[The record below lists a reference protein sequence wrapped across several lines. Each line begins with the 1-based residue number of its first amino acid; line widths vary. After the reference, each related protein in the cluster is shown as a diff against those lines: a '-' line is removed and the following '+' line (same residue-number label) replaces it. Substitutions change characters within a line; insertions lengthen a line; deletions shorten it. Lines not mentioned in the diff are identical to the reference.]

1 MTTGARQVEVLAI
14 AGTGQNGATL
24 LTRMLGMLPG
34 VVAVGEL
41 GRLWDTGLLE
51 NRDCACGVPFR
62 SCQFWRQVGDVAFG
76 GWDAIDGYEV
86 AQLRESV
93 RLKRRFH
100 ALPNDPIPSLRKIWT
115 PQLLPFRPG
124 FAPWPRYRRNV
135 RRYAD
140 LMGRLYGAIAEAT
153 GATVIVDSMK
163 VPYHVFLLRRVRG
176 IDLRVVHLVRDSRGV
191 GHSQA
196 KVVEKQ
202 GSVRGSYRGRRHP
215 AKTALRWDW
224 VNTTFHLLGRLR
236 VPLLLVRYE
245 DVVRDPAA
253 QLSRLSDFASVS
265 LSPDELAFVQGRE
278 VDLPGDHLVA
288 GNRMR
293 MEAGPILL
301 RDPDGWRKELSDG
314 QRRVVTF
321 ATWPLLRRYG
331 YLRARPAAAPDGPAA
346 S

>member
-1 MTTGARQVEVLAI
+1 MTLEGTQVEVLAI

-51 NRDCACGVPFR
+51 DRDCACGAPFR
-62 SCQFWRQVGDVAFG
+62 SCPFWTQVGDVAFG

-86 AQLRESV
+86 SKLRESV
-93 RLKRRFH
+93 RLKRRFR
-100 ALPNDPIPSLRKIWT
+100 ALPDEPIPSLRRIWI
-115 PQLLPFRPG
+115 PQLLPFRPAL
-124 FAPWPRYRRNV
+124 APWPGYRRNV
-135 RRYAD
+135 QRYAD
-140 LMGRLYGAIAEAT
+140 LMGRLYGAIAAVT

-163 VPYHVFLLRRVRG
+163 VPYHVFLLRRVQG
-176 IDLRVVHLVRDSRGV
+176 IELRVAHLVRDSRGV

-196 KVVEKQ
+196 KVVKKQ
-202 GSVRGSYRGRRHP
+202 GSVAGTYRGRRHP
-215 AKTALRWDW
+215 TKTALRWDW

-236 VPLLLVRYE
+236 VPSILVRYE
-245 DVVRDPAA
+245 DVVRSPVLE
-253 QLSRLSDFASVS
+253 LSRLADFASIS
-265 LSPDELAFVQGRE
+265 LSPDDLAFVRGRQ
-278 VDLPGDHLVA
+278 VDLSGDHLVA

-301 RDPDGWRKELSDG
+301 RDPDGWRKEISAG
-314 QRRVVTF
+314 QRRAMTF

-331 YLRARPAAAPDGPAA
+331 YLRARQAFAPAGPAA